1 MTQDEV
7 LELAQKSGFVVANWE
22 SKAEQEDRAT
32 QTERLNFSRDVSFSC
47 TYENLTIYEG
57 LYLKSLIE
65 AFRKKKII
73 LFETDPEFERRKAKE
88 KEQA

>member
-7 LELAQKSGFVVANWE
+7 LELAQKSGFVVGNWE

-32 QTERLNFSRDVSFSC
+32 RKRFNFSRDVSFSC
-47 TYENLTIYEG
+47 TYDNLTIWEAM
-57 LYLKSLIE
+57 YLKSLIA
-65 AFRKKKII
+65 AFRDKKII